1 MTPGSV
7 SRRYARALYQLATE
21 ERAGEAVGA
30 GLKEV
35 ASAIE
40 QLGVEQVSEGV
51 LELDARRAIG
61 ETLASKVGKDTT
73 LAKFLLLA
81 AERDRIGRL
90 PEIARWYARMED
102 DAAGRVQLSITT
114 AAELAEPEIAAIRDA
129 FRPVAKREIVAHV
142 TTDPSLLGGAVVE
155 LDGRVYDGSI
165 RTALA
170 RLASRMAGSTN
181 GSGAA
186 GNEERKGKGNADQ
199 SV

>member
-21 ERAGEAVGA
+21 ERAGEAVGG

-73 LAKFLLLA
+73 LGKFLLLV
-81 AERDRIGRL
+81 AERDRIARL
-90 PEIARWYARMED
+90 PEIARRYARMED

-114 AAELAEPEIAAIRDA
+114 AGELAEPEIAAIRDA
-129 FRPVAKREIVAHV
+129 FRPVAKREIVTHV

-181 GSGAA
+181 GSSAA